1 MEDEIDLRV
10 YIDVLIRRWK
20 WIVGVTLVAALV
32 AGVVSLLMPPT
43 YESTASVFVLSTGT
57 TSTGTST
64 NQVLVSPQAQVTLL
78 TSNLV
83 AQQVI
88 QALGDKL
95 SEDEKRA
102 LLSTDLTGGAV
113 KVQPDTT
120 DKSLFKITAQAKT
133 AEKSQDIA
141 NAWATAGAAEI
152 NDAQNQGLGIALPTL
167 QQAADAGA
175 KEYQTAEDNLNRKR
189 RDLQI
194 DILSQQLAR
203 IQSLLNN
210 QFAEREGVKSALAQA
225 QALKTQVQQG
235 QISVTTEMLLNLQS
249 ISTGSGSSYLVQP
262 GQFASP
268 TKQQQL
274 DQLDAVIAALTSR
287 QQALGV
293 SIDSVTNQVETLQT
307 QLNEKQVMLIDVTVA
322 RDAVKARY
330 DDTVAQLRS
339 SELTS
344 TVRQNPARALTRELA
359 PESPVSP
366 KKTQNVAIAGVVG
379 LLVSVLGVFGVE
391 YFATPR
397 KPRAI

>member
-1 MEDEIDLRV
+1 MEDEIDLRA
-10 YIDVLIRRWK
+10 YLDVLLRRWK

-307 QLNEKQVMLIDVTVA
+307 QLNEKQVMLTDVTVA

-330 DDTVAQLRS
+330 DATIAQLRS
-339 SELTS
+339 SQLAS
-344 TVRQNPARALTRELA
+344 TVRQDPARALTLA
-359 PESPVSP
+359 VPPESPVSP
-366 KKTQNVAIAGVVG
+366 KKTQNVAIAAVVG
-379 LLVSVLGVFGVE
+379 LMAGVLGAFGVE
-391 YFATPR
+391 YFAAPR